1 MSTTTTAP
9 EGGTDRAA
17 LRRQLMAARD
27 VFGARPEAGAASLAL
42 AGHLKQVLGQ
52 LEPTLLGVYSA
63 IGSEFNA
70 VTALLADSEADDA
83 AGFSV
88 DDTPWALPYAF
99 KAGRLMHY
107 RRWDG
112 EPSVV
117 RDECGIASCEGAE
130 VVPDVVLVPCVGYT
144 PSGFRLGYGGGYFD
158 RWLAQHPHVTAIG
171 VAWSCAALTDAQ
183 LRPEAHDQPLAL
195 VITELGVVGG

>member
-9 EGGTDRAA
+9 EGDTDRAV
-17 LRRQLMAARD
+17 LRRQLLAARD
-27 VFGARPEAGAASLAL
+27 VFGARPDVGAASLAL

-70 VTALLADSEADDA
+70 ASALLADEGHGLSASD
-83 AGFSV
+83 V
-88 DDTPWALPYAF
+88 PWALPYAH

-112 EPSVV
+112 LPSAV
-117 RDECGIASCEGAE
+117 RDECGIASCEGTE

-144 PSGFRLGYGGGYFD
+144 ASGFRLGYGGGYFD

-171 VAWSCAALTDAQ
+171 VAWSVAALPEDQ
-183 LRPEAHDQPLAL
+183 LRPAAHDLALAL
-195 VITELGVVGG
+195 VITEQGVVAP